1 MSKTRMLLSSAV
13 LTLMISLPAVA
24 DTPGKLAESWS
35 MVPKAG
41 QGAELFAGL
50 KEHMAFRSEAG
61 DPFVW
66 VTYTPMLGGELDR
79 VIVRACCFDWTD
91 VDAYREWSES
101 NQEVNAHWQE
111 HVGQYADDYGHYFSR
126 INWSDSNATG
136 DWSKYRY
143 FAVTEFKTKAGMAG
157 QFDAAREA
165 LSQIAI
171 NNGWATEQR
180 PWMWSASV
188 ANPQYE
194 SIVVP
199 YMRLGDMDRDDQSFF
214 NFLVKVMGTEQAAEE
229 LLGRFN
235 SAVEGQEFQIW
246 ERHADYSMKAAD

>member
-1 MSKTRMLLSSAV
+1 MSKTRMLLSSAF
-13 LTLMISLPAVA
+13 LILMISLPALA

-41 QGAELFAGL
+41 QRAEFFEGL

-66 VTYTPMLGGELDR
+66 ETYTPMLGDELNT
-79 VIVRACCFDWTD
+79 VVVRACCFDWAD
-91 VDAYREWSES
+91 VDAYREWSE
-101 NQEVNAHWQE
+101 NNAEVNAHWQE
-111 HVGQYADDYGHYFSR
+111 HVGQYADDYGHYFTR
-126 INWSDSNATG
+126 LNWSDSNVGG
-136 DWSKYRY
+136 DWSGYRY
-143 FAVTEFKTKAGMAG
+143 FAVTEFETKAGMAG

-171 NNGWATEQR
+171 NNGWANEER
-180 PWMWSASV
+180 PWVWSSSI
-188 ANPQYE
+188 ANPGNE

-199 YMRLGDMDRDDQSFF
+199 HKRLGDMDRDEQSFF
-214 NFLVKVMGTEQAAEE
+214 NFLVKVMGSEEAAEE
-229 LLGRFN
+229 LLGRFGN
-235 SAVEGQEFQIW
+235 AVAGQEFQIW